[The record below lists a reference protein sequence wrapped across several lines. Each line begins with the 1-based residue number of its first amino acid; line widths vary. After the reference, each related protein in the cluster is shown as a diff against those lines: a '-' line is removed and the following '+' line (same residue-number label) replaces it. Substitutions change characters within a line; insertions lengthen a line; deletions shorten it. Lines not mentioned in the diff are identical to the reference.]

1 MQYNANQKLR
11 RITNKSAEVP
21 FIWRQAIRENL
32 KRESIDKHS
41 KQINNQELYLN

>member
-11 RITNKSAEVP
+11 KSQISQLKSPLSGVKPSEK
-21 FIWRQAIRENL
+21 IW